1 MNELLDDIPY
11 GIILCNE
18 VGGMLYINSSA
29 SKLFNC
35 NRTDINDYNILSFID
50 DIFVDELS
58 ILLSSIKST
67 DPLSFV
73 FLQLKDQ
80 PDKFYK
86 LVAKPSSSSPGN
98 IVLMIYDYTPLKR
111 QHDEM
116 ENAYNRINE
125 NLIKNSLVL
134 KAISHICNNVLYK
147 NRSDLVDIIEEIAI
161 AFHLVK
167 AAICFRNGT
176 GHIVYA
182 DRNTDNSYQVG
193 RMDGVEIKENCQI
206 WKNEINF
213 INSPK
218 LIFKVSS
225 IDIDCNRLTQKNT
238 CVNILKLKL
247 NSQKVVGFFEFVEDD
262 QFKLSSAEL
271 EILESLSQLLA
282 YIVNNKEQVFE
293 TTNYI
298 KEKFRML
305 TQPV

>member
-11 GIILCNE
+11 GIILCKE
-18 VGGMLYINSSA
+18 DGGMLYANTSA
-29 SKLFNC
+29 IKLFNC
-35 NRTDINDYNILSFID
+35 NRTSLNDYNVLSFID
-50 DIFVDELS
+50 DIFVDELL
-58 ILLSSIKST
+58 ILLSSVKTLDQFNFI
-67 DPLSFV
+67 

-80 PDKFYK
+80 DDKFYK
-86 LVAKPSSSSPGN
+86 VVAKASKNSPGN
-98 IVLMIYDYTPLKR
+98 IVLMIYDYTPVKI

-116 ENAYNRINE
+116 ECAYNRINE

-147 NRSDLVDIIEEIAI
+147 NRSDLIEIIEEIAI

-167 AAICFRNGT
+167 AAICFTNGT
-176 GHIVYA
+176 RHIVYA
-182 DRNTDNSYQVG
+182 DRNADNTYQVG

-213 INSPK
+213 IDSPK
-218 LIFKVSS
+218 LIFKVTSR
-225 IDIDCNRLTQKNT
+225 DINCNRLTQKNT
-238 CVNILKLKL
+238 NVNILKLKL
-247 NSQKVVGFFEFVEDD
+247 NSQKVVGFFEFVEDE
-262 QFKLSSAEL
+262 QFKLSDAEL